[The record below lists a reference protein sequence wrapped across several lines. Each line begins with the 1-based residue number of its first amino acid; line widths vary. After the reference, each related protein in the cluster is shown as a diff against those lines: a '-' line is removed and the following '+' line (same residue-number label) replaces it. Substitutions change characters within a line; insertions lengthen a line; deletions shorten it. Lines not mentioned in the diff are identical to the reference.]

1 MRTIGVRNRVRT
13 IASVMVMDTNPSP
26 DLAPLQRVHVAA
38 GMRTAREAAQV
49 LAAAGVPVFPC
60 AVGAKRPLTRRGFHD
75 ASTDP
80 DRVAWWWRQHPTA
93 NLAIPTGAA
102 SGIDVV
108 DVDKHGGD
116 TGFPAL
122 RRATAEGLVDG
133 WGHAIATPSGGLHL
147 YFPHA
152 PGVEQRSWASPT
164 AHVDFRG
171 DGGYVVVPPS
181 IVVVPDGRPI
191 PYRFSVAF
199 QNNPAPVNAVALRRF
214 LDPPRRLGNLAMV
227 PSDGADP
234 DRLAAWVASRPEGG
248 RNQGLFWAAC
258 RMVEHGFDYHSTLGA
273 LGPAAAQSG
282 LGEREAVGTIR
293 SAYRR
298 ARPRDQQLRETT
310 ATASASARG
319 DPPRADRPMGLVPDS
334 SDPTTTS
341 AESTNRPR
349 PGADRDY
356 PRW

>member
-1 MRTIGVRNRVRT
+1 MRPVVRVEG
-13 IASVMVMDTNPSP
+13 MDTQRP
-26 DLAPLQRVHVAA
+26 DQPPLHVVHAAA
-38 GMRTAREAAQV
+38 GMRTAGEAARV
-49 LAAAGVPVFPC
+49 LASAGVPVFPC

-75 ASTDP
+75 ASIDP
-80 DRVAWWWRQHPTA
+80 DRVAWWWSRHPTA

-108 DVDKHGGD
+108 DVDVHGD
-116 TGFPAL
+116 VTGYPAL
-122 RRATAEGLVDG
+122 RRAMAADLVDG

-147 YFPHA
+147 YFPRS
-152 PGVEQRSWASPT
+152 PDVEQRSWACPT
-164 AHVDFRG
+164 ARVDFRG

-181 IVVVPDGRPI
+181 VVVVPDGVPVA
-191 PYRFSVAF
+191 YRFAVAF
-199 QNNPAPVNAVALRRF
+199 QDHPAPVDAVALRRF
-214 LDPPRRLGNLAMV
+214 LDPPRRV
-227 PSDGADP
+227 PSLSRVPSHGANA

-273 LGPAAAQSG
+273 LAPAAAQAG

-298 ARPRDQQLRETT
+298 TRPLDRQLRKPD
-310 ATASASARG
+310 APASASARG
-319 DPPRADRPMGLVPDS
+319 DPPRAEAPVGLVPDPGN
-334 SDPTTTS
+334 PTAAS
-341 AESTNRPR
+341 AAPTNRPR
-349 PGADRDY
+349 PGTDRDY